1 MDQYTAATEQ
11 LDRTR
16 ETIKVKKNALQE
28 TMNEF
33 KKKKSKYDEIVRL
46 KDWADEEHRL
56 SQEYVVALGD
66 DKLKEIEVVEAE
78 VMKKKESEDK
88 TKAKLDELSAEN
100 SVIQKKKLECEL
112 KLESE
117 REKYAAQEMDL
128 GSQKLAIDQLKEE
141 EKKYVKEIKGLENM
155 KKTVEGEI
163 RIFEEQI
170 SSLNSAGSARERKQR
185 EKQRLSD
192 LAEVDEKMAE
202 INENIQSLGIE
213 RDSIDKNT
221 EQNRKELDHVE
232 YERKA
237 TVTKIGNLEKELNDM
252 KNFGH
257 QQLATFDTLAPKV
270 SEQIRQAE
278 MQDKFNIRPIGPVG
292 SFIKLSQEA
301 VSNPDLARLIETE
314 IGGPILRCYLCNSD
328 ADRRVLWD
336 IFSRVY
342 GNKKK
347 PNIFT
352 SKFLNQKHKVQRVQG
367 HKTVM
372 DFLEIDGN
380 PQEEVVVFNHL
391 VDQRSIETV
400 VVTKTQ
406 DEAKKLCTYINSV
419 PRNLNYCITQ
429 DYNKFFPPS
438 KNTSYRSYFI
448 EPVHSQVLGSNM
460 NVKIAEK
467 KRDIEKNKTDLQ
479 LVEEKKKNLERKKD
493 KMRHDHDVIHAQITT
508 HQKSLTNFN
517 IKKSK
522 LRAEEDPAE
531 NSNSVAEKLDKKKL
545 ERTSIMKQQEEKIDK
560 KKKVVNQAKIA
571 SEEYNHLL
579 KSVNIARNLSVP
591 LETELSKLEGDL
603 ARVKKLIQ
611 NHEKIHK
618 RWANERTGLKS
629 KISELK
635 KEEKIIRKKAV
646 GIGAPKDLRP
656 SGTTA
661 QLSTKIQNIKRKF
674 AEKSGVE
681 DGDALEEDLVQH
693 KKRIDQDKK
702 RLDDSQAYI
711 KQLDTMNHD
720 RNTNY
725 MYIRNTVTN
734 MIQRRFATISG
745 TFRKQIGTDVYIKL
759 DHKRRELNFIFKN
772 ADGDTMATEIQ
783 SLSGGEKSYAQMCLI
798 SSLWEHMNPPFRA
811 LVSYSLNILIQFGS
825 TLTLLIGRVGRV
837 PRRHQQE
844 GHLQPSHEL
853 WPKKDGESVS
863 VHFPPGCGGHQ
874 ARCGGHTQSLNS
886 RDTEVLRKSTKI

>member
-11 LDRTR
+11 LDITR

-28 TMNEF
+28 TKNEF
-33 KKKKSKYDEIVRL
+33 NKKKAKYDEIVRM
-46 KDWADEEHRL
+46 DEWNEEQRRL
-56 SQEYVVALGD
+56 SQEYVVARGN
-66 DKLKEIEVVEAE
+66 DKLKEIEEVEAE
-78 VMKKKESEDK
+78 VLKKKESEDK
-88 TKAKLDELSAEN
+88 TKAKLDELNAEI
-100 SVIQKKKLECEL
+100 SGIQKKKCECEI
-112 KLESE
+112 KLDTE
-117 REKYAAQEMDL
+117 RQRYAAQEVDL

-141 EKKYVKEIKGLENM
+141 EKKYAKEIKGLENL

-170 SSLNSAGSARERKQR
+170 SSLNSASSARERKQR
-185 EKQRLSD
+185 EKERLND
-192 LAEVDEKMAE
+192 LVEVDEKMAE

-221 EQNRKELDHVE
+221 EQNRKDLDHVE
-232 YERKA
+232 YDRRA
-237 TVTKIGNLEKELNDM
+237 TATKLGNLEKELNDM

-278 MQDKFNIRPIGPVG
+278 MQNKFNIRPIGPVG

-301 VSNPDLARLIETE
+301 VSNPNLARLIETE
-314 IGGPILRCYLCNSD
+314 IGGTHLRCYLCNND

-347 PNIFT
+347 PNIYT

-406 DEAKKLCTYINSV
+406 DEAKKLCTYISSV
-419 PRNLNYCITQ
+419 PRNLNYVITE
-429 DYNKFFPPS
+429 DFNKFFPPS

-448 EPVHSQVLGSNM
+448 DPVHSQVLGSNM

-467 KRDIEKNKTDLQ
+467 KKDIEKNKADLQ

-493 KMRHDHDVIHAQITT
+493 KMRRDHDDIHAQITS
-508 HQKSLTNFN
+508 HQKSLTNLN

-531 NSNSVAEKLDKKKL
+531 NSSLVAEKLDKKKL
-545 ERTSIMKQQEEKIDK
+545 EMASIMKQQEEKIDK
-560 KKKVVNQAKIA
+560 KKRVVNQAKTA

-579 KSVNIARNLSVP
+579 KSVNVARNLSVP

-603 ARVKKLIQ
+603 ARVRKLIQ

-618 RWANERTGLKS
+618 RWVNEGTGLKS

-635 KEEKIIRKKAV
+635 KEEKDLRKKAD
-646 GIGAPKDLRP
+646 GIKAPKDLRP
-656 SGTTA
+656 SGTSA
-661 QLSTKIQNIKRKF
+661 QLSIRIQNIKKKF
-674 AEKSGVE
+674 AKKSGVG
-681 DGDALEEDLVQH
+681 DGDRNALEEDLVQH

-711 KQLDTMNHD
+711 QQLDTMNQD

-725 MYIRNTVTN
+725 IYIRNTVTN

-811 LVSYSLNILIQFGS
+811 LVSYNTLIIFLLNL
-825 TLTLLIGRVGRV
+825 V
-837 PRRHQQE
+837 
-844 GHLQPSHEL
+844 
-853 WPKKDGESVS
+853 
-863 VHFPPGCGGHQ
+863 
-874 ARCGGHTQSLNS
+874 
-886 RDTEVLRKSTKI
+886 